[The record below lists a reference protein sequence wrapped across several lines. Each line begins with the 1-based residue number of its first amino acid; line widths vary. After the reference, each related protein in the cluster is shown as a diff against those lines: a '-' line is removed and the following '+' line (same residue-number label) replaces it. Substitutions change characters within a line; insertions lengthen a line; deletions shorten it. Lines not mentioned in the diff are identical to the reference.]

1 MTLVRSNFHSLN
13 VSVLEIYIMSEK
25 AFVHKLKFP
34 LDQSD
39 YAVNLI
45 DNVVNVFIKP
55 KVCLKQYP

>member
-1 MTLVRSNFHSLN
+1 
-13 VSVLEIYIMSEK
+13 MSEK